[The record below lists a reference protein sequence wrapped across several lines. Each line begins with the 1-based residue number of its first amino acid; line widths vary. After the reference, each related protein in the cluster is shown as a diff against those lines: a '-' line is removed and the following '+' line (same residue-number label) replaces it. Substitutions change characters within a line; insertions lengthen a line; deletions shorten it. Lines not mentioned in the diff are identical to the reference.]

1 MNSMAPGTSTRTS
14 RTCATRIPSCCAK
27 ALRIFIRR
35 ATAIVF
41 LLFFPMSLG
50 AHAVVQPAE
59 APTGA
64 YQRYV
69 LRVPTEREVPT
80 TRVEI
85 WFPDQVTIVSFADVP
100 GWELEVMTDSSGKIL
115 GAAWTGILPP
125 QRFVEFP
132 FVAVNPR
139 EDVTIA
145 WPVTQIYADGEV
157 VEWAGPEGSEAPASV
172 TRVSAG
178 GDGWPAGAWLASASL
193 ILAILALGVALR
205 PSRSTALT

>member
-1 MNSMAPGTSTRTS
+1 MPSV
-14 RTCATRIPSCCAK
+14 TRIPRTFA
-27 ALRIFIRR
+27 RR
-35 ATAIVF
+35 HLAFSFFASVVL
-41 LLFFPMSLG
+41 LLFPMTLG

-59 APTGA
+59 APPGA

-85 WFPDQVTIVSFADVP
+85 RFPAAVTVVSFADVP
-100 GWELEVMTDSSGKIL
+100 GWTLEVMTDTAGRIV
-115 GAAWTGILPP
+115 GAAWTGTLPP

-145 WPVTQIYADGEV
+145 WPVTQTYAGGEV
-157 VEWAGPEGSEAPASV
+157 VEWTGPEGSETPASV
-172 TRVSAG
+172 TVVAADSS
-178 GDGWPAGAWLASASL
+178 DGRNPGMWLAAAGL
-193 ILAILALGVALR
+193 VIALLALGFALR
-205 PSRSTALT
+205 PSRSRAAGA

>member
-1 MNSMAPGTSTRTS
+1 MAPVTCIPRTLARRHFAFS
-14 RTCATRIPSCCAK
+14 
-27 ALRIFIRR
+27 IF
-35 ATAIVF
+35 ASLVL
-41 LLFFPMSLG
+41 LLFPMTLD

-59 APTGA
+59 APPGA

-85 WFPDQVTIVSFADVP
+85 RFPAAVTVVSFADVP
-100 GWELEVMTDSSGKIL
+100 GWTLEVMTDSAGKIV
-115 GAAWTGILPP
+115 GAAWTGTLPP

-145 WPVTQIYADGEV
+145 WPVTQTYAGGEV
-157 VEWAGPEGSEAPASV
+157 VEWAGPEDSETPASV
-172 TRVSAG
+172 TLVAADSSDGWDPETWLVSAG
-178 GDGWPAGAWLASASL
+178 LVISL
-193 ILAILALGVALR
+193 LALGFALR
-205 PSRSTALT
+205 PSMSRQAGA